1 MADTY
6 DLLSLAEAKS
16 ALGLPAAN
24 PDLDTT
30 VASYVTAVSRV
41 LDENCGPLVQRTVTN
56 ETHSGN
62 GSYAIDLKQR
72 PAATLTSC
80 TEYQGTTAVSL
91 TIETAGTAPAD
102 GVILDGDNGFLYRR
116 SSGADW
122 TWYPGRNNITV
133 TYTAGRYANTAA
145 VDARVKRAAGM
156 LLRHLWAIDKGSGNM
171 MFGEVEIPIPMGYA
185 IPNRVRETLSDF
197 WLTPAVA

>member
-62 GSYAIDLKQR
+62 GTYAIDLKKR

-80 TEYQGTTAVSL
+80 TEYQGTTAITL
-91 TIETAGTAPAD
+91 TIETAGTAPAN
-102 GVILDGDNGFLYRR
+102 GVILDGDNGLLYRR

-185 IPNRVRETLSDF
+185 IPNRVRETLADL
-197 WLTPAVA
+197 WLTPTVA

>member
-41 LDENCGPLVQRTVTN
+41 LDENCGPLVQRTISA
-56 ETHSGN
+56 ELYSGER
-62 GSYAIDLKQR
+62 R
-72 PAATLTSC
+72 PAIRLRNMPAASITSC
-80 TEYQGTTAVSL
+80 TEYQGTTAVVL
-91 TIETAGTAPAD
+91 TVETIGTDPAEAC
-102 GVILDGDNGFLYRR
+102 ILDSSTGLLYRR
-116 SSGADW
+116 SGGLDAD
-122 TWYPGRNNITV
+122 WYPGRNNITV

-185 IPNRVRETLSDF
+185 IPNRVREMLSDF